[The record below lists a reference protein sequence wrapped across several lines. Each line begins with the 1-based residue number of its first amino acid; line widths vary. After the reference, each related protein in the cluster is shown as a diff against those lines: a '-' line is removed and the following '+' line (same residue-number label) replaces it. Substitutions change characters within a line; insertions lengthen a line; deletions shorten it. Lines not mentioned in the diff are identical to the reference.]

1 MDGWLRRKPRK
12 PKSSESFREEK
23 KNFYHF
29 PLEPCFKFL
38 ITKEGKREE
47 EEMCFG
53 VSINRVHRTNKN
65 CLEFYSGYEISTG
78 IKIDVH

>member
-1 MDGWLRRKPRK
+1 MVASDGSLGSRSRA
-12 PKSSESFREEK
+12 SLFE

-29 PLEPCFKFL
+29 PLCFKFL